1 MARNF
6 VKYTPQVRGYT
17 ASDINL
23 SFDDYKAMA
32 TVNQDLENRIGSVL
46 SFSLKGLS
54 EEALQVGKKYG
65 AENAITAEQF
75 MESDPVEISKIIP
88 KGTSTF
94 SVAARNAM
102 LSRISSEIKTKGE
115 MKLSQ
120 EFEQVFDDFGNIKLT
135 TEIGPDGK
143 NYSSSQQFLNNLN
156 ETKNGFVDVM
166 RAYSPEIAEKLDA
179 SLTTYSN
186 SLYKDFLG
194 KEASLLKQEQQLEV
208 LEYSTSLFANFD
220 HYIKPVLFFSADEQE
235 ILGRTTIEQNYNN
248 TKESYEMYLQERLPV
263 IGAKEYER
271 LTDLFDENWS
281 KAKQTFLD
289 KTLISISDNDFV
301 ETEDGMVRNLHTLDI
316 ATEVLKGGSAME
328 FITNADEKELAGL
341 DENEKTDLLI
351 AAEIIDTSANPLA
364 TAQSLIDNY
373 KQMQE
378 LQETKEKDIERNNVI
393 LSRQYVDDYVKATTP
408 DAAADALQKLFAVD
422 PDRAVSISKL
432 DNDLRDVLRGE
443 DTLYGVSSP
452 GLYAKVENDVV
463 QGNKGIDDILAY
475 GEDPESDDYLN
486 PQDRKKLIQLA
497 VDVDRA
503 KQQFEQSPMDF
514 EQIEDYLT
522 AITITNSLTRQNLQI
537 TSESEAKGS
546 LAYNATLQK
555 ILSMSP
561 EEIQTINTT
570 KIDDLFEASNVPALK
585 IRKEQIVGEFQTNL
599 SSLNGRK
606 VIINGENVQL
616 PLFHNLNSSNYQV
629 LLKAINYFKMVETQ
643 QVITPGTDLYP
654 TDIHADFKRF
664 MLLDDKNTYKATL
677 NTIANGKYDNVEINE
692 VYTIMPDPI
701 VISQTGSTSQNND
714 VVDPIADTTGYG
726 GLSIGDVW
734 SQIVESDFVQ
744 KGLQNVEESRA
755 EKDARQVELR
765 GGNE

>member
-1 MARNF
+1 
-6 VKYTPQVRGYT
+6 
-17 ASDINL
+17 
-23 SFDDYKAMA
+23 
-32 TVNQDLENRIGSVL
+32 
-46 SFSLKGLS
+46 
-54 EEALQVGKKYG
+54 
-65 AENAITAEQF
+65 
-75 MESDPVEISKIIP
+75 
-88 KGTSTF
+88 
-94 SVAARNAM
+94 
-102 LSRISSEIKTKGE
+102 
-115 MKLSQ
+115 
-120 EFEQVFDDFGNIKLT
+120 
-135 TEIGPDGK
+135 
-143 NYSSSQQFLNNLN
+143 
-156 ETKNGFVDVM
+156 
-166 RAYSPEIAEKLDA
+166 
-179 SLTTYSN
+179 
-186 SLYKDFLG
+186 
-194 KEASLLKQEQQLEV
+194 
-208 LEYSTSLFANFD
+208 
-220 HYIKPVLFFSADEQE
+220 
-235 ILGRTTIEQNYNN
+235 
-248 TKESYEMYLQERLPV
+248 
-263 IGAKEYER
+263 
-271 LTDLFDENWS
+271 
-281 KAKQTFLD
+281 
-289 KTLISISDNDFV
+289 
-301 ETEDGMVRNLHTLDI
+301 
-316 ATEVLKGGSAME
+316 
-328 FITNADEKELAGL
+328 
-341 DENEKTDLLI
+341 
-351 AAEIIDTSANPLA
+351 
-364 TAQSLIDNY
+364 
-373 KQMQE
+373 
-378 LQETKEKDIERNNVI
+378 
-393 LSRQYVDDYVKATTP
+393 
-408 DAAADALQKLFAVD
+408 
-422 PDRAVSISKL
+422 
-432 DNDLRDVLRGE
+432 
-443 DTLYGVSSP
+443 
-452 GLYAKVENDVV
+452 
-463 QGNKGIDDILAY
+463 
-475 GEDPESDDYLN
+475 
-486 PQDRKKLIQLA
+486 
-497 VDVDRA
+497 
-503 KQQFEQSPMDF
+503 
-514 EQIEDYLT
+514 
-522 AITITNSLTRQNLQI
+522 LTRQNLQI